1 MRRRF
6 PIISATVFAAVS
18 AASMPAFALG
28 QRTFVSGT
36 GTDSGTCARG
46 APCRSLQFAHDQTA
60 PNGEIAVLDT
70 AGYGV
75 LTISKAISIVN
86 SGGVEAGISV
96 PANGTAITV
105 AAGATDSIS
114 LRGLTLDGQGVSG
127 TKGINVTSAGRLQ
140 ILDCVLRN
148 FDATAIQLRPTTA
161 LQYVIS
167 NIVIQDSDSGL
178 SVSPASQSPGA
189 SGAVNRLVVS
199 GASWGV
205 SVSATSLTGNAQN
218 YMTITDSVLSGN
230 ATGLFVASIANSAR
244 ATAVV
249 QHSTIANN
257 TSSGIY
263 HFVNGVGQTIPT
275 SIRIG
280 DTTIANN
287 PKGIRFEHSATVS
300 SLGNNMF
307 TDNGVDLDGGTLVA
321 LTPK

>member
-1 MRRRF
+1 MRTTLSLAATLAALSLG
-6 PIISATVFAAVS
+6 SA
-18 AASMPAFALG
+18 PAYALA

-36 GTDSGTCARG
+36 GTDSGTCGRA
-46 APCRSLQFAHDQTA
+46 APCRSLQFAHDQTT

-75 LTISKAISIVN
+75 LTITKAISIVN
-86 SGGVEAGISV
+86 AGGVEAGITV
-96 PANGTAITV
+96 PAGGNAISI
-105 AAGATDSIS
+105 AAGANDSIS
-114 LRGLTLDGQGVSG
+114 LRGLTLDGQDANSVSG
-127 TKGINVTSAGRLQ
+127 IVISSAEQVQ

-148 FDATAIQLRPTTA
+148 FSTAIDIRASTA
-161 LQYVIS
+161 LQYVIG
-167 NIVIQDSDSGL
+167 NTVVQGGFRGII
-178 SVSPASQSPGA
+178 VSPLAASTGVT
-189 SGAVNRLVVS
+189 GVMNRLTVT
-199 GASWGV
+199 GATYGV
-205 SVSATSLTGNAQN
+205 SISATSLTGNAAN
-218 YMTITDSVLSGN
+218 YAAINDSVIAGNFSGLSVS
-230 ATGLFVASIANSAR
+230 TLANGAR

-257 TSSGIY
+257 TNSGIY

-287 PKGIRFEHSATVS
+287 LKGIRFEHTATVS

>member
-1 MRRRF
+1 MRS
-6 PIISATVFAAVS
+6 PLTLAAAFAAITF
-18 AASMPAFALG
+18 ANAPAHALT

-36 GTDSGTCARG
+36 GTDSGACGRA

-60 PNGEIAVLDT
+60 TNGEIAILDT

-75 LTISKAISIVN
+75 LTITKAISIVN
-86 SGGVEAGISV
+86 PGGVEAGITV
-96 PANGTAITV
+96 PANGTAISV
-105 AAGATDSIS
+105 AAGASNSVS
-114 LRGLTLDGQGVSG
+114 LRGLTLDGQAASG
-127 TKGINVTSAGRLQ
+127 TMGINVTSAGQLQ
-140 ILDCVLRN
+140 ILDCVIRN
-148 FDATAIQLRPTTA
+148 FDLTAIQMRPTTA
-161 LQYVIS
+161 LQYFIG
-167 NIVIQDSDSGL
+167 NTVIQSSESGL
-178 SVSPASQSPGA
+178 SISPTSQSAGV
-189 SGAVNRLVVS
+189 SGAVSRLTVS
-199 GASWGV
+199 GTTWGV
-205 SVSATSLTGNAQN
+205 SVGATSMATNTQN
-218 YMTITDSVLSGN
+218 FLAITDSVLSGN
-230 ATGLFVASIANSAR
+230 YTGLYVATLANGAR

-257 TSSGIY
+257 TNSGIY

-287 PKGIRFEHSATVS
+287 PKGIRFEHTATVS